1 MVPNKLDCF
10 IKRCKDY
17 IEKGRKMGVVY
28 RINVSSPL
36 FQRNQKSDESFDD
49 FITDLKRLSLD
60 CAFRELKDS
69 LIKDRIVSGIQ
80 SKQLK
85 DRLLREDLT
94 LDKAVRL
101 CRAAELANRQLEKL
115 NLTERVDVVQK
126 RNNKRA
132 DQDNQPKKSATTTSK
147 KGPTQ
152 SQRQATQRRPPQ
164 QATTTPC
171 TRCGYTHPNRTCLAM
186 NKTCNNC
193 YKLNHFAKVCKRKN
207 VNTVVENND
216 DDKEVYLLGNVDVS
230 VKSASS
236 WYEKVIFKDVQKLLN
251 FKLDT
256 GAGCN
261 IISIADYKRLGLIK
275 RIDKTTE
282 RLANYNGLE
291 IPVIGKVKLECQVKN
306 KVLNLD
312 FFVANSVQT
321 IPVLGLQTLEELE
334 LVKRIAELKEKNNDI
349 KDLVSKYDEVFQG
362 ISRIA
367 QQYAFK
373 LTPGYKGKIEQ
384 CRNIPFKLQKQYK
397 LELQKMEQQ
406 GIIKRVDEPTEFV
419 NPVVIVRKPDKT
431 LRICLDPKI

>member
-1 MVPNKLDCF
+1 MAQQNNSSTMLGSNLNLKPPSPLSFD
-10 IKRCKDY
+10 
-17 IEKGRKMGVVY
+17 G
-28 RINVSSPL
+28 NVSE
-36 FQRNQKSDESFDD
+36 NWAKC
-49 FITDLKRLSLD
+49 LD
-60 CAFRELKDS
+60 CAFGELKDS

-85 DRLLREDLT
+85 DRLLREEDLT

-132 DQDNQPKKSATTTSK
+132 DQDNQPKKSVTTTSK
-147 KGPTQ
+147 NEPTQ

-171 TRCGYTHPNRTCLAM
+171 TRCGYTHPNRTCPAM

-193 YKLNHFAKVCKRKN
+193 YKPNHFAKVCKRKN

-216 DDKEVYLLGNVDVS
+216 DDKE
-230 VKSASS
+230 A
-236 WYEKVIFKDVQKLLN
+236 
-251 FKLDT
+251 
-256 GAGCN
+256 
-261 IISIADYKRLGLIK
+261 
-275 RIDKTTE
+275 
-282 RLANYNGLE
+282 
-291 IPVIGKVKLECQVKN
+291 
-306 KVLNLD
+306 
-312 FFVANSVQT
+312 

-362 ISRIA
+362 IGRIA
-367 QQYAFK
+367 QQYVFK
-373 LTPGYKGKIEQ
+373 LKPGYKGKIEQ

-431 LRICLDPKI
+431 LRICLDPKKFE